1 MYMLKRYAIAAIPKS
16 TKMFYFLLFFFV
28 AGVSIGASSGDREV
42 LQKLV
47 DAYTSVQGSVLAA
60 DNFFRSLSADTAL
73 LFAVFLLGFSSV
85 SAPAL
90 LVIPLF
96 KGLGVG
102 AAACALY
109 LSASSFFDGV
119 KLFLGFSVTAS
130 VSALVLI
137 LASQAALKF
146 SVGAFS
152 HLRGRCEDFDLVSEG
167 KKFGL
172 KFLLFAVIIVINAV
186 LDTLLSVL
194 LSM

>member
-1 MYMLKRYAIAAIPKS
+1 MLKRYAIAAVPKT
-16 TKMFYFLLFFFV
+16 TKIFYLLLFLFAV
-28 AGVSIGASSGDREV
+28 GVSVGASSGDREV
-42 LQKLV
+42 LQRLV
-47 DAYTSVQGSVLAA
+47 DGYTSVQGSDLAA

-73 LFAVFLLGFSSV
+73 LFVVFLLGFWSI
-85 SAPAL
+85 SAPML
-90 LVIPLF
+90 LVVPLF

-109 LSASSFFDGV
+109 LSASSFFEGV
-119 KLFLGFSVTAS
+119 RLFLGFSITAS
-130 VSALVLI
+130 VSTFVLI
-137 LASQAALKF
+137 LASGSALKF
-146 SVGAFS
+146 SAGAFS
-152 HLRGRCEDFDLVSEG
+152 HLRGRCEDFDLVNEG